1 MQVNNS
7 SFAQVYQAVNHS
19 PIQDTDTARVVATT
33 AIDFKQTQNNLDT
46 YTEAYQNAAS
56 SDNNASSDSPS
67 YSDLQNINQ
76 AVRRQQISNSDLISN
91 YIDRQQETSSPVTYS
106 QAGLLNN
113 SQAGSVINAYA

>member
-7 SFAQVYQAVNHS
+7 SFAQVYQAVNHPS
-19 PIQDTDTARVVATT
+19 ITDTDTARVVATT
-33 AIDFKQTQNNLDT
+33 AVDFKQTQNNLDT
-46 YTEAYQNAAS
+46 YTEAYQNATN
-56 SDNNASSDSPS
+56 SDNSASSDSPG

-91 YIDRQQETSSPVTYS
+91 YIDRQQEASSPVTYS
-106 QAGLLNN
+106 QAGLLSN